1 MSHFDNL
8 QRMPDDP
15 ILQLPI
21 LFKAETNPN
30 KVNLGIGSYKD
41 HNGKPLV
48 LSCVRKA
55 EKLLLEKNLDKEYL
69 PIEGNAEFISS
80 TLKFVFGKT
89 LEQINPKCLFAM
101 QTVGGTGA
109 LRVCSQFLANI
120 GLPIMYLPDPTWPN
134 HMLIFNRAGMKL
146 NTYPYY
152 DSQTHSLNFKN
163 LCQEIQKIPPSSI
176 IVLHA
181 SCHNPSGIDPT
192 HAQWQELSEL
202 IKKHQLIPFFDL
214 AYQGF
219 GQGIDEDA
227 YPVRYFLEQKHEMFV
242 ASSYSKNLG
251 LYGERVGMLAA
262 FTENPETT
270 GCIASHLKQTVRA
283 MFSMPPLQGGRIA
296 AMIQQSP
303 ELRDEW
309 YRELAGMRNRIQE
322 MRKALLA
329 NLKAHGVTMDLSFVE
344 KQLGIFSFIGLNTAQ
359 VNKLREEYGIYLPQ
373 NGRLNIAGLN
383 QNNIDYVT
391 TAIASILKQ

>member
-1 MSHFDNL
+1 MSHFDNV

-21 LFKAETNPN
+21 LFKADTHPK

-41 HNGKPLV
+41 HTGKPVV
-48 LSCVRKA
+48 LACVRKA
-55 EKLLLEKNLDKEYL
+55 EQLLLEKNLDKEYL

-89 LEQINPKCLFAM
+89 LDHIPPKTLFAM

-109 LRVCSQFLANI
+109 LRVGSQFLSNI

-134 HMLIFNRAGMKL
+134 HLLIFNRAGMKL

-152 DSQTHSLNFKN
+152 NSQTHQLNFKA
-163 LCQEIQKIPPSSI
+163 LCQEIPKIPPSSI

-192 HAQWQELSEL
+192 QAQWQELSVL

-242 ASSYSKNLG
+242 ATSYSKNLG

-262 FTENPETT
+262 ITERPEVTE
-270 GCIASHLKQTVRA
+270 CIASHLKQTVRA
-283 MFSMPPLQGGRIA
+283 MYSMPPLQGGRIV
-296 AMIQQSP
+296 AMILQSP
-303 ELRDEW
+303 ELREEW
-309 YRELAGMRNRIQE
+309 FRELAVMRDRIHE
-322 MRKALLA
+322 MRKALLV
-329 NLKAHGVTMDLSFVE
+329 NLKAHGVTKDLSFVE
-344 KQLGIFSFIGLNTAQ
+344 KQSGIFSFIGLNTAQ
-359 VNKLREEYGIYLPQ
+359 VNRLREEYGIYMPQ
-373 NGRLNIAGLN
+373 NGRLNVAGLY
-383 QNNIDYVT
+383 QNNIEYAT
-391 TAIASILKQ
+391 TAIASVLKQ